1 MRPILDRAGR
11 GRLRALPDEHLAGLC
26 VLLKACRDV
35 DRIAADHQLP
45 ARRGFPARDD
55 VARVDPDPDPDLR
68 AVATLDAVREG
79 AEAVPH
85 RERSPNGALGV
96 VLVRLRN
103 PEDGE
108 HGIAGELLRRAP
120 EALDLRVDQVEELTL
135 KLANVLGI
143 EQLAERSRPGEVG
156 EEHGDDAP
164 LLPLV
169 GRVGSPAS
177 VVAQGNPA
185 GRAEGRS
192 RRLLSPTSGA
202 SPLKRRAAV
211 ATEASTGRVLGTAV
225 GACDCHASSLERDV
239 SDNPRVTTTLKDLA
253 ESNRPTARGAAAL
266 IEAGFAER
274 TELRDLT
281 PGSVT
286 RTLAETFARELAELH
301 ERLEETYES
310 AFLETGTGESL
321 ELLVDELCPRRPW
334 WWWLLRRG

>member
-1 MRPILDRAGR
+1 M
-11 GRLRALPDEHLAGLC
+11 
-26 VLLKACRDV
+26 KA
-35 DRIAADHQLP
+35 
-45 ARRGFPARDD
+45 
-55 VARVDPDPDPDLR
+55 
-68 AVATLDAVREG
+68 

-108 HGIAGELLRRAP
+108 HGVAGELLRRAP

-135 KLANVLGI
+135 KLANVLGV
-143 EQLAERSRPGEVG
+143 EQLAERSRAREVG

-169 GRVGSPAS
+169 GRVDSPAS
-177 VVAQGNPA
+177 VVAQGDPA

-192 RRLLSPTSGA
+192 RRLLSPTGGA
-202 SPLKRRAAV
+202 SPLKRRTAV
-211 ATEASTGRVLGTAV
+211 ATEASAGRVLGAAV
-225 GACDCHASSLERDV
+225 GASQCHASSLERDV

-253 ESNRPTARGAAAL
+253 ESNRPAARGAAAL

-310 AFLETGTGESL
+310 AFLETETGESV
-321 ELLVDELCPRRPW
+321 ELLVNELCPRRPW